1 VDVAQKEAKIEKK
14 LKNIEI
20 AWNKFQFEFEDY
32 NETKIFVPLDTM
44 MEQLDQHSM
53 ELMSMKSQGKY
64 VEFFIDTVEF
74 WREKLGKVDNVVN
87 EWLKVQKNW
96 KMLVNIFLASE
107 DIKSQLSEET
117 KMFEALDREFR
128 DMMVDVS
135 SNPLVVEACT
145 TEKYDVL
152 RQQSATIK
160 RCEKSLNE
168 YLEQKKKSFPR
179 FYFLSN

>member
-1 VDVAQKEAKIEKK
+1 
-14 LKNIEI
+14 
-20 AWNKFQFEFEDY
+20 
-32 NETKIFVPLDTM
+32 
-44 MEQLDQHSM
+44 M

-64 VEFFIDTVEF
+64 VEFFIETVED

-128 DMMVDVS
+128 DMMMEVS
-135 SNPLVVEACT
+135 SNPQVVEACT

-152 RQQSATIK
+152 RT
-160 RCEKSLNE
+160 
-168 YLEQKKKSFPR
+168 
-179 FYFLSN
+179 